1 MKHFVLLALLVMA
14 FAFMPALASE
24 PTAPPGITA
33 ASIGTILQVDQAAKE
48 FNVIGFDLVALSA
61 YEVHSV
67 IPEKAVNQEHYI
79 ALVGIGSAPAVEST
93 IYHEPMLAGLMRGFG
108 AEEYCVIAAAIR
120 YEQLPDNSA
129 CRSLVA

>member
-14 FAFMPALASE
+14 FAFMPAIASE

-61 YEVHSV
+61 YN
-67 IPEKAVNQEHYI
+67 IYPEKAVTQEQPI

-93 IYHEPMLAGLMRGFG
+93 IYTVPMLAGLMRGFE
-108 AEEYCVIAAAIR
+108 AEEYCVIAAASG
-120 YEQLPDNSA
+120 YEYMTDIGA
-129 CRSLVA
+129 CRVLVA

>member
-24 PTAPPGITA
+24 PTAPPGIPA

-61 YEVHSV
+61 YN
-67 IPEKAVNQEHYI
+67 IYPEKAVTQEPNI
-79 ALVGIGSAPAVEST
+79 ALVGIGSAPAVESP
-93 IYHEPMLAGLMRGFG
+93 ICHKPMLAGLMRGFG
-108 AEEYCVIAAAIR
+108 AEEYCVTAAAIR
-120 YEQLPDNSA
+120 YEHLPDISA
-129 CRSLVA
+129 CRGLVA